1 MRKFIP
7 DFLNRPYLLPMIGIA
22 ATVLIVCALVQI
34 PTLAKNRLAQTLAD
48 AGFRNA
54 QIGMVSVRPSSIIAE
69 NIKLDE
75 YGFDEI
81 KALSADINWPAFLA
95 TGKING
101 LTIQDVKLGRDS
113 STIGSGTRQLVGTLL
128 NLPDYRITLSGLT
141 LDITTDFGEIRL
153 LADAQINSDDNATE
167 RDIKANITA
176 EQYQLGFDSSWQGV
190 LKDGGQ
196 LDLTASVEGGRLNA
210 GPLRISRFN
219 GWVGA
224 SVAEGKYEW
233 QSQMEAGSASFM
245 DVPLQN
251 ITLVNEHK
259 NGTTSGI
266 IRSGVS
272 GMPDVLF
279 TGDFTRSEKDAV
291 FTSILSG
298 KNLGSFLDY
307 VEEAT
312 GRKKTI
318 RDALVEAGEFQL
330 LTKFEAEKRFV
341 GGPLPFSVNLT
352 TAGATSVN
360 GNVLFYPDTLD
371 IRGSLETNDEMAQ
384 AMQDYFKIPPENM
397 RQNFIRLDGDARRF
411 FFMGKQ
417 QPAEAPPEESPE
429 Q

>member
-1 MRKFIP
+1 MP
-7 DFLNRPYLLPMIGIA
+7 AFLNRPYLLPATGIA
-22 ATVLIVCALVQI
+22 VTILVIAGLIQI
-34 PTLAKNRLAQTLAD
+34 PALAKNRLAQTLAD

-54 QIGMVSVRPSSIIAE
+54 QIGAVSVRPSSIVAE

-81 KALSADINWPAFLA
+81 KALSADINWPAFLF

-101 LTIQDVKLGRDS
+101 LTIQGVKLGRDS
-113 STIGSGTRQLVGTLL
+113 DNIGSGSRQLAGTLL
-128 NLPDYRITLSGLT
+128 NLPDYRIILSGLT

-153 LADAQINSDDNATE
+153 QADAQVNSDNNPAE
-167 RDIKANITA
+167 RDIKARVTA

-190 LKDGGQ
+190 LKNNGQ

-251 ITLVNEHK
+251 ITLVNEYK
-259 NGTTSGI
+259 NGLGNGI

-279 TGDFTRSEKDAV
+279 TGDFSRAKEESF
-291 FTSILSG
+291 FTAILSG
-298 KNLGSFLDY
+298 KNLGNFLDY
-307 VEEAT
+307 IEEAT
-312 GRKKTI
+312 GRKKVI
-318 RDALVEAGEFQL
+318 RDAFVEAGPFQL
-330 LTKFEAEKRFV
+330 ITKFEAEKRFV
-341 GGPLPFSVNLT
+341 GGPLPFSVSLT
-352 TAGATSVN
+352 TDGKTSVD
-360 GNVLFYPDTLD
+360 GNLLFYPDTLD
-371 IRGSLETNDEMAQ
+371 LRGSLEADDEMAQ
-384 AMQDYFKIPPENM
+384 AMQEYFKIPPENM

-411 FFMGKQ
+411 FYMGKQ
-417 QPAEAPPEESPE
+417 QAAAPVPEEPATE
-429 Q
+429 E